1 MKILVFDTETTG
13 LPSERNASIRD
24 VDKWPHIIQISY
36 ILYDTDIN
44 KVLCC
49 VDNIIRLEDDVEIT
63 DKSIELHKITR
74 TVSKRKGIHIRIAI
88 NNFNLV
94 LENTDLVIA
103 HNLSFDKKMI
113 MVECVR
119 LNMNQKFTN
128 SCGKGVRE
136 YCSMKNNVSLCKIEK
151 VSITGDKYYK
161 YPTLSELHNYLFE
174 NYPENVHDSMA
185 DVLICLRCYYKIIND
200 VDILVN
206 GCTILKKIYKLY
218 N

>member
-44 KVLCC
+44 KALCC
-49 VDNIIRLEDDVEIT
+49 VDNIVRLEDDVEISE
-63 DKSIELHKITR
+63 KSIELHKITR
-74 TVSKRKGIHIRIAI
+74 TISKRKGIHISVAI
-88 NNFNLV
+88 N
-94 LENTDLVIA
+94 DL
-103 HNLSFDKKMI
+103 KMV

-119 LNMNQKFTN
+119 LNINQKFTN
-128 SCGKGVRE
+128 SCGRGVRE

-151 VSITGDKYYK
+151 VGWNGEKYYK
-161 YPTLSELHNYLFE
+161 YPTLSELHNYLFG
-174 NYPENVHDSMA
+174 NYPENVHDSMV
-185 DVLICLRCYYKIIND
+185 DVLVCLRCYCKITKN

-206 GCTILKKIYKLY
+206 GCSIVKKIYKLY